1 MEKPAFLLP
10 AEADLRASDELAA
23 AALLHAAEQRG
34 QGRLGDNQVPSE
46 SLPGKIRCSQKQSLE
61 ERLVRQPHKFR
72 GRMRTNPIS
81 PEKLYCRRDGRV
93 N

>member
-1 MEKPAFLLP
+1 MLLSREGR
-10 AEADLRASDELAA
+10 AGLGTTRSLRRVYLARSAA
-23 AALLHAAEQRG
+23 ARS
-34 QGRLGDNQVPSE
+34 RV
-46 SLPGKIRCSQKQSLE
+46 LE

-72 GRMRTNPIS
+72 GRMRTTPIS